1 MEGNENEWIGRQ
13 DRALEIII
21 AGVHVGVEN
30 TETLGGYSDWTDKS
44 KLEMKRTDTAIR
56 RAIHGRKWS

>member
-1 MEGNENEWIGRQ
+1 MEGNEKEWIGRR

-21 AGVHVGVEN
+21 AGVYVGVEN
-30 TETLGGYSDWTDKS
+30 TETLGGYSDWTDKNE
-44 KLEMKRTDTAIR
+44 LERKRTDTVIR